1 MTYSSKRGFVKAY
14 PKSSSSVLSP
24 VRVETE
30 IKSKKALPVALGT
43 TLTLAAGSVFAAD
56 GDLATGA
63 TTAISG
69 GSGTLQT
76 VGIAIIGVVAGVWVI
91 KRVIALIR

>member
-1 MTYSSKRGFVKAY
+1 MKTQVQQKN
-14 PKSSSSVLSP
+14 
-24 VRVETE
+24 
-30 IKSKKALPVALGT
+30 KALPVALGT
-43 TLTLAAGSVFAAD
+43 ALMVATGSAFAE

-63 TTAISG
+63 TSAISG

-91 KRVIALIR
+91 KRVIGLIR

>member
-1 MTYSSKRGFVKAY
+1 MKTHVQQKNKV
-14 PKSSSSVLSP
+14 
-24 VRVETE
+24 
-30 IKSKKALPVALGT
+30 LPVGLGT
-43 TLTLAAGSVFAAD
+43 ALMVATGSAFAE

-63 TTAISG
+63 TSAISG

>member
-1 MTYSSKRGFVKAY
+1 MNILTKM
-14 PKSSSSVLSP
+14 
-24 VRVETE
+24 
-30 IKSKKALPVALGT
+30 KKAFMPKIAPVATGT
-43 TLTLAAGSVFAAD
+43 TALVLAGSVFAAD

-63 TTAISG
+63 TSAISG
-69 GSGTLQT
+69 GSSTLQT

>member
-1 MTYSSKRGFVKAY
+1 MDFLTNV
-14 PKSSSSVLSP
+14 
-24 VRVETE
+24 
-30 IKSKKALPVALGT
+30 KKAFMPKIAPITVAT
-43 TLTLAAGSVFAAD
+43 TALVATGSAFAVE

-63 TTAISG
+63 TSAISG
-69 GSGTLQT
+69 GSSTLQT

>member
-1 MTYSSKRGFVKAY
+1 MKTQVQQKNK
-14 PKSSSSVLSP
+14 
-24 VRVETE
+24 T
-30 IKSKKALPVALGT
+30 LPVVLGT
-43 TLTLAAGSVFAAD
+43 ALMVATGSAFAE

-63 TTAISG
+63 TSAISG

>member
-1 MTYSSKRGFVKAY
+1 MSFLTK
-14 PKSSSSVLSP
+14 L
-24 VRVETE
+24 
-30 IKSKKALPVALGT
+30 KKAFMPKITPVATGT
-43 TLTLAAGSVFAAD
+43 TALVLASSAFAE

-63 TTAISG
+63 TSAISS

-76 VGIAIIGVVAGVWVI
+76 VGITIIGVVASVWVI

>member
-1 MTYSSKRGFVKAY
+1 MKTQVKE
-14 PKSSSSVLSP
+14 KN
-24 VRVETE
+24 
-30 IKSKKALPVALGT
+30 KAIPVALGT
-43 TLTLAAGSVFAAD
+43 SLLLAAGSAFAE
-56 GDLATGA
+56 GELETGA
-63 TTAISG
+63 VTAISG

>member
-1 MTYSSKRGFVKAY
+1 MKTQVQQKN
-14 PKSSSSVLSP
+14 
-24 VRVETE
+24 
-30 IKSKKALPVALGT
+30 KALLVGLGT
-43 TLTLAAGSVFAAD
+43 ALMVATGSAFAE

-63 TTAISG
+63 TSAISG

>member
-1 MTYSSKRGFVKAY
+1 MRTQVQQKN
-14 PKSSSSVLSP
+14 
-24 VRVETE
+24 
-30 IKSKKALPVALGT
+30 KALPVALGT
-43 TLTLAAGSVFAAD
+43 ALMVATGSAFAE

-63 TTAISG
+63 TSAISG

>member
-1 MTYSSKRGFVKAY
+1 MKTQVQQKN
-14 PKSSSSVLSP
+14 
-24 VRVETE
+24 
-30 IKSKKALPVALGT
+30 KALPVGLGAALMVAT
-43 TLTLAAGSVFAAD
+43 GSAFAE

-69 GSGTLQT
+69 GTATLQT

>member
-1 MTYSSKRGFVKAY
+1 MQTQVQQKN
-14 PKSSSSVLSP
+14 
-24 VRVETE
+24 
-30 IKSKKALPVALGT
+30 KALPVALGT
-43 TLTLAAGSVFAAD
+43 ALMVATGSAFAE

-63 TTAISG
+63 TSAISG

>member
-1 MTYSSKRGFVKAY
+1 M
-14 PKSSSSVLSP
+14 
-24 VRVETE
+24 ETQVQQ
-30 IKSKKALPVALGT
+30 KNKGLPVAI
-43 TLTLAAGSVFAAD
+43 GSALMVATGSAFAE

-76 VGIAIIGVVAGVWVI
+76 VGIAIIAVVASVWVI

>member
-1 MTYSSKRGFVKAY
+1 MKTQVQQKN
-14 PKSSSSVLSP
+14 
-24 VRVETE
+24 
-30 IKSKKALPVALGT
+30 KALPVALG
-43 TLTLAAGSVFAAD
+43 AALMVATGSAFAE

-63 TTAISG
+63 TSAISG

>member
-1 MTYSSKRGFVKAY
+1 MN
-14 PKSSSSVLSP
+14 VL
-24 VRVETE
+24 T
-30 IKSKKALPVALGT
+30 KLKKAFMPKIAPTAVGT
-43 TLTLAAGSVFAAD
+43 TALVAVGSAFAE

-69 GSGTLQT
+69 GSATLTT
-76 VGIAIIGVVAGVWVI
+76 VGITIISVVAGVWVI

>member
-1 MTYSSKRGFVKAY
+1 MKTQVQQKN
-14 PKSSSSVLSP
+14 
-24 VRVETE
+24 
-30 IKSKKALPVALGT
+30 KALPVGLGT
-43 TLTLAAGSVFAAD
+43 ALMVATGSAFAE

-63 TTAISG
+63 TSAISG

-76 VGIAIIGVVAGVWVI
+76 VGIAIIGVVADVWVI

>member
-1 MTYSSKRGFVKAY
+1 MYGDFMELKNIDQKKKSFV
-14 PKSSSSVLSP
+14 PSV
-24 VRVETE
+24 V
-30 IKSKKALPVALGT
+30 GT
-43 TLTLAAGSVFAAD
+43 SLMLVAGSALAAD

>member
-1 MTYSSKRGFVKAY
+1 MKTQVQQKN
-14 PKSSSSVLSP
+14 
-24 VRVETE
+24 
-30 IKSKKALPVALGT
+30 KALPVGLGT
-43 TLTLAAGSVFAAD
+43 ALMVATGSAFAE

-63 TTAISG
+63 TSAISG